1 MVLHEEV
8 SRPHAKKQG
17 DEDAICFSKFSL
29 PKWKL
34 FKACLSREFLLM
46 KRNSFVYV
54 FKLSQVISGA
64 VVNLL
69 FPFLT
74 SYFHTA

>member
-1 MVLHEEV
+1 VVLHEEV
-8 SRPHAKKQG
+8 SRPHAKIPG

-54 FKLSQVISGA
+54 FKLSQVISG
-64 VVNLL
+64 VIVN
-69 FPFLT
+69 PFFSPRL
-74 SYFHTA
+74 